1 MKYLVEKGA
10 NVHIQ
15 NNDGVSEWDHADSK
29 LTTAVMHRSVALMMT
44 DSTQDSKLYT
54 LSFKQLC
61 DIPW

>member
-29 LTTAVMHRSVALMMT
+29 LTTAVMHRVSMFISVIFT
-44 DSTQDSKLYT
+44 D
-54 LSFKQLC
+54 LC
-61 DIPW
+61 DCDSFLWFLK